1 MGSAAFGYGDDH
13 QNKLGRVQMT
23 ITTALQTLDSE
34 EASRYFT
41 ELYGSGEEAVAEQKK
56 RYAALVEQFRR
67 RFGEADIHMFSSPGR
82 SEIGGNHTDHN
93 HGKTLAASIQLDA
106 LGVVTACEDHR
117 ISLCDSTYHED
128 YAVDITEHP
137 ELVDKS
143 GSSALVR
150 GIIAGFKNAG
160 FATGGFKGCFESRV
174 LPGSGMSSSAAFE
187 MLVCGILNALYNNGA
202 IPIEKLA
209 AIGQY
214 AENVFWGKESGLMDQ
229 MACAAGGVVALDFE
243 RPESPALE
251 RIPFDFESLDYRLVI
266 VNTGGSHANLSAE
279 YSAIPV
285 EMKRVAS
292 FFGRDVLRG
301 LTAEE
306 LARHLPALR
315 QSCGDRAVLRA
326 LHFIEE
332 NSRVDDEIKA
342 LKENNFTAF
351 LRLAQESGDS
361 SYRWLQN
368 AATPGAVQ
376 EQNIPICLAM
386 TELFFHLHGL
396 DRDTADIAPRAACRL
411 HGGGFAG
418 VIQVFLPRKCVD
430 AYRAWMHTV
439 LGFAS
444 RGGAGRHPDP
454 VFAMS
459 IRPCGV
465 RELQAQALRRNDAS
479 AWQ

>member
-1 MGSAAFGYGDDH
+1 
-13 QNKLGRVQMT
+13 MT
-23 ITTALQTLDSE
+23 IPTVLRTLDSE
-34 EASRYFT
+34 EANRYFVR
-41 ELYGSGEEAVAEQKK
+41 LYGAGEEAAAEQKS

-67 RFGEADIHMFSSPGR
+67 RFGSAGGEDGVRMFSSPGR

-106 LGVVTACEDHR
+106 LGVVATCEENR
-117 ISLCDSTYHED
+117 ISICDSTYHED

-137 ELVDKS
+137 ELADKN
-143 GSSALVR
+143 GSPALVR

-160 FATGGFKGCFESRV
+160 FAIGGFKGCFESRV
-174 LPGSGMSSSAAFE
+174 PPGSGMSSSAAFE
-187 MLVCGILNALYNNGA
+187 MLICGILNALYNDGA

-214 AENVFWGKESGLMDQ
+214 AENVFWGKASGLMDQ
-229 MACAAGGVVALDFE
+229 MACAAGGVIALDFE
-243 RPESPALE
+243 RPATPALE
-251 RIPFDFESLDYRLVI
+251 RIPFDFETLDYRLVI

-279 YSAIPV
+279 YSAIPA

-292 FFGRDVLRG
+292 FFGKDVLRG

-306 LARHLPALR
+306 LTERLPALR

-332 NSRVDDEIKA
+332 NNRVDEEIKA
-342 LKENNFTAF
+342 LKENNFAAF

-361 SYRWLQN
+361 SCRWLQN
-368 AATPGAVQ
+368 AVTPGAIQ

-396 DRDTADIAPRAACRL
+396 SGAAHGAAPLAACRL

-418 VIQVFLPRKCVD
+418 VIQVFLPGTYVE

-439 LGFAS
+439 LGFAL
-444 RGGAGRHPDP
+444 AGDAGRHIAERHPDP

-465 RELQAQALRRNDAS
+465 RELRGNDAS
-479 AWQ
+479 ARQ